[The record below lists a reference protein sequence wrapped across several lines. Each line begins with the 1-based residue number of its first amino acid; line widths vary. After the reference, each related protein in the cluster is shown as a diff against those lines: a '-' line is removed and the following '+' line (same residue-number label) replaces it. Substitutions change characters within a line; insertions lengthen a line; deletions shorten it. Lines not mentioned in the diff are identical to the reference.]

1 MYVYQAGWFV
11 DDSSSVVDQ
20 SMGTGQSSKAATTTS
35 RAGKVESLSSTF
47 VHRSIDCF
55 IDFIAMGDNK
65 LLVFFGFYPT
75 RPYRKAKNMSWSK
88 WLNAGHAGRT
98 CFLPEE
104 VGELNSG
111 RGRASW
117 DAGRTVSAS
126 NCARS
131 DLRPK
136 RICWI
141 CSWIT
146 HQLRKF
152 PCLDFHP
159 LTLCY
164 FKIAMENHDFDG
176 RQIWAKIN
184 HGFT

>member
-1 MYVYQAGWFV
+1 MIPAGFM
-11 DDSSSVVDQ
+11 DP
-20 SMGTGQSSKAATTTS
+20 SMGTSKAATTTS
-35 RAGKVESLSSTF
+35 RAGKVESLSSRFVRLTF
-47 VHRSIDCF
+47 LTASESYGGQQININWLCF
-55 IDFIAMGDNK
+55 
-65 LLVFFGFYPT
+65 LGFYPT
-75 RPYRKAKNMSWSK
+75 RPYAKWLNMSWSK

-98 CFLPEE
+98 CFLSEE

-111 RGRASW
+111 CGRASW

-159 LTLCY
+159 LILCY

-176 RQIWAKIN
+176 RHKM
-184 HGFT
+184 GK